1 MILGIDTSTKHC
13 GAALVSGEE
22 LVAESRLL
30 SGLAHAERLPLIVRE
45 MMANATVSP
54 DQITGIGVS
63 IGPGSFTGLRIGLG
77 FAKGLALGWNKPLYA
92 VPTMEAVLTG
102 LPEVFDRICVLLTA
116 RKDEVYR
123 GLFIKRD
130 VYKAVSEIETL
141 ETNQALDGLPEGHW
155 VLTGD
160 GAPSVFDGA
169 PPDSP
174 VTLLGQPWLYPT
186 GLGVARSA
194 QQMAR
199 RGETSAADSL
209 APVYI
214 KRFKGVA

>member
-1 MILGIDTSTKHC
+1 MILGIDTSTRHC
-13 GAALVSGEE
+13 GAALVSGEG

-30 SGLAHAERLPLIVRE
+30 SGQAHAEKLPFIVRE
-45 MMANATVSP
+45 IMSNASVSS

-92 VPTMEAVLTG
+92 VPTMEAVLAG
-102 LPEVFDRICVLLTA
+102 LPDVFDQICVLLTA

-123 GLFIKRD
+123 GLFIK
-130 VYKAVSEIETL
+130 KESLEAVSEIEAL
-141 ETNQALDGLPEGHW
+141 ETHRALDGLPRGHW
-155 VLTGD
+155 VLSGD
-160 GAPSVFDGA
+160 GAPAVVAEIS
-169 PPDSP
+169 SHSNI
-174 VTLLGQPWLYPT
+174 TLLGQPWLYPT
-186 GLGVARSA
+186 GLGVALAA
-194 QQMAR
+194 QKMAQ
-199 RGETSAADSL
+199 RGETAEIESL